1 MTNLPNQATLTLISP
16 TSTILNNAAYE
27 VTYNEINTPYIQSVI
42 DCMIQLAE
50 GKGSDEQDSRQMVG
64 LAALQLGV
72 NKCIIIIDV
81 TADGSKK
88 DQNLTVFINPKITYR
103 SKETLPGREGCW
115 SCGNICGNVERAKS
129 VTLEGLDRHGAPIKA
144 KLTDFVARIAQHETD
159 HLAGIRFP
167 DRIPKNRP
175 EHLHLVKPVEFERY
189 RKEWEHWPNLCP
201 RERWDKM
208 KSGQ

>member
-1 MTNLPNQATLTLISP
+1 MTNLPNPATLTLISP

-115 SCGNICGNVERAKS
+115 SCGKHLRQ
-129 VTLEGLDRHGAPIKA
+129 RGA
-144 KLTDFVARIAQHETD
+144 R
-159 HLAGIRFP
+159 
-167 DRIPKNRP
+167 
-175 EHLHLVKPVEFERY
+175 
-189 RKEWEHWPNLCP
+189 
-201 RERWDKM
+201 
-208 KSGQ
+208 